1 MKKIMLALAFIGI
14 AGLSSS
20 FANAPVD
27 VNRKAAAAFH
37 ADFHMAK
44 NVNWIEA
51 PKYVKAQFNLDN
63 KVMFAYYNSDG
74 NFICLIRNILTTELP
89 SYLRNNIKKN
99 YSSYW
104 VSELFQL
111 STDQGTSY
119 YIQLENGDGSMV
131 LCSEN
136 EGEWRPYN
144 DLEDP
149 SAKQT
154 VKL

>member
-27 VNRKAAAAFH
+27 VNRKAVAAFR
-37 ADFHMAK
+37 ADFHKAK

-51 PKYVKAQFNLDN
+51 PKYLKAQFNLDN
-63 KVMFAYYNSDG
+63 KVMFAYYNPEGS
-74 NFICLIRNILTTELP
+74 FICLVRNILTTELP
-89 SYLRNNIKKN
+89 SYLRNDIKKN

-111 STDQGTSY
+111 STDEGTSY
-119 YIQLENGDGSMV
+119 YIKLENGDGPVV

-136 EGEWRPYN
+136 EGEWRSYN
-144 DLEDP
+144 LPDP
-149 SAKQT
+149 SAKRT
-154 VKL
+154 VKF